1 MLDWSSSNTVY
12 AMSTVRCRALLIGC
26 APLLRRFFG
35 ELRAIKIGLRMRLRR
50 HFCVNYVLAHAR
62 HGGRII
68 TVHSAPV
75 ASAKRHD
82 LALVALKFVGPRND

>member
-1 MLDWSSSNTVY
+1 
-12 AMSTVRCRALLIGC
+12 
-26 APLLRRFFG
+26 
-35 ELRAIKIGLRMRLRR
+35 MRLRR
-50 HFCVNYVLAHAR
+50 HFCVNYVVAHAL